1 MEPHSGASVSAQV
14 KYMAANPY
22 LFQTLGVTKFFSG
35 TAAIRNISLGVNEG
49 EVVGVI
55 GENGAGKSTLMKV
68 IAGIYRPDEGQ
79 IQWNGQDQQFKTTAD
94 AIACG
99 ISLIHQELNLIE
111 NLSIADNIH
120 LGREPQKA
128 GWIKKRDS
136 LATTSCFLEKVGLS
150 KHPATMVHRLSLAEK
165 QLVEIAKAISKG
177 CRLLIMD
184 EPTSSLSHK
193 ETVRLFEIIEELKSR
208 NTAVIYISHRLAEIA
223 RIADRVE
230 VLKDG
235 NHVASIA
242 KNNITYD
249 DMIEKMVGRRPHRM
263 YPKKTACSG
272 KPLLEI
278 NSLKIFPT
286 SAPIDFNANAGEII
300 AITGLLGSGRTQLLE
315 IIFGIKKPFQGRIAV
330 NGKCIKVGNVR
341 KSIEAGISLV
351 TEDRKATGLH
361 LNLSLSDNMFL
372 TKTAKFPLQILIDH
386 SRENGLA
393 AYLMSKLS
401 IKAPSPRTCTKILS
415 GGNQQK
421 VAIAKWM
428 SKQPV
433 ILMLDEPTRGVD
445 IAARRDIYELLKRQ
459 AQEGNSVII
468 VSSDVEEV
476 AMVSTKVLVM
486 RDFSIVGE
494 LVGEDIS
501 QSNIIHLVT
510 EPNQTSNRA

>member
-1 MEPHSGASVSAQV
+1 MDPHSDASVPAQV

-49 EVVGVI
+49 EVVAVI

-68 IAGIYRPDEGQ
+68 IAGIYQPDEGQ
-79 IQWNGQDQQFKTTAD
+79 IKWNGQIQQFKATAD

-111 NLSIADNIH
+111 NLSIAENML

-136 LATTSCFLEKVGLS
+136 LTTTSCFLEKVGLM
-150 KHPATMVHRLSLAEK
+150 KHPATMVHKLSLAEK

-193 ETVRLFEIIEELKSR
+193 ETVRLFQIIEELKSR
-208 NTAVIYISHRLAEIA
+208 NTAVIYISHRLVEIA

-235 NHVASIA
+235 HHVASIS
-242 KNNITYD
+242 KDKITYD
-249 DMIEKMVGRRPHRM
+249 DMIEKMVGRRPHRTHLQ
-263 YPKKTACSG
+263 KTACPG
-272 KPLLEI
+272 KPILEI

-286 SAPIDFNANAGEII
+286 SAPIDFNANAGEIL
-300 AITGLLGSGRTQLLE
+300 AITGLLGSGRSQLLE
-315 IIFGIKKPFQGRIAV
+315 IIFGIKKPFQGRVAV
-330 NGKCIKVGNVR
+330 NGNCIKVGNVR

-351 TEDRKATGLH
+351 TEDRKTTGLH

-372 TKTAKFPLQILIDH
+372 TKTAKFPLQILIGH
-386 SRENGLA
+386 NRENGLA
-393 AYLMSKLS
+393 AHLMSELS
-401 IKAPSPRTCTKILS
+401 IKAPSPKSCTKILS

-421 VAIAKWM
+421 VAIAKWL
-428 SKQPV
+428 SKQPA

-445 IAARRDIYELLKRQ
+445 IAARHDIYELLKQ
-459 AQEGNSVII
+459 KAQEGNSVII
-468 VSSDVEEV
+468 VSSDLEEV
-476 AMVSTKVLVM
+476 AMISTRVLVM

-494 LVGEDIS
+494 LVGQDIS

-510 EPNQTSNRA
+510 KPNQT

>member
-1 MEPHSGASVSAQV
+1 MDPHSRTIVSAEE
-14 KYMAANPY
+14 KYMEANPF

-49 EVVGVI
+49 EVVAVI

-68 IAGIYRPDEGQ
+68 IAGIHQPDEGQ
-79 IQWNGQDQQFKTTAD
+79 IRWKGQDQQFKKTAD

-111 NLSIADNIH
+111 NLNIAENIL

-136 LATTSCFLEKVGLS
+136 LERTSCFLEKVGLM

-193 ETVRLFEIIEELKSR
+193 ETVKLFEIIEELKLR

-235 NHVASIA
+235 HHVASISQN
-242 KNNITYD
+242 KITYD
-249 DMIEKMVGRRPHRM
+249 DMIEKMVGSRPHRTHTQ
-263 YPKKTACSG
+263 KTPCSG
-272 KPLLEI
+272 QPLLEI
-278 NSLKIFPT
+278 NSLKIFST
-286 SAPIDFNANAGEII
+286 SAPIDFNAKAGEIL
-300 AITGLLGSGRTQLLE
+300 AITGLLGSGRSQLLE
-315 IIFGIKKPFQGRIAV
+315 IIFGIKKPFQGRISV
-330 NGKCIKVGNVR
+330 NGKRIKLGNVR
-341 KSIEAGISLV
+341 RSIAAGISLV
-351 TEDRKATGLH
+351 TEDRKTTGLH
-361 LNLSLSDNMFL
+361 LNLSLSDNIFL
-372 TKTAKFPLQILIDH
+372 AKTTKFPFSILIGH
-386 SRENGLA
+386 NRENVLTS
-393 AYLMSKLS
+393 YLMSRLS
-401 IKAPSPRTCTKILS
+401 IKAPSPKSCAKILS

-421 VAIAKWM
+421 VAIAKWLR
-428 SKQPV
+428 KQPA

-445 IAARRDIYELLKRQ
+445 IAARHDIYELLKQQ
-459 AQEGNSVII
+459 AREGNSVIV
-468 VSSDVEEV
+468 VSSDLEEV
-476 AMVSTKVLVM
+476 TMISTRVLVM

-510 EPNQTSNRA
+510 ERN